1 MNKNIYFFS
10 KYGFINGLKIGNLL
24 HVNELLPNLIIRNK
38 TIGIS
43 INSFIYTD
51 NFELRYNIMPII
63 YDKNNYKF
71 QLDIECNIDNNKFCK
86 ARIKYFYSNDVFD
99 DIEKIENINVIT
111 KHIHQDQYNKFMIN
125 KTVDDCIINTDL
137 IISNN
142 PHIIQLYKPN
152 IDKIKI
158 LKMLFSSQNKL

>member
-1 MNKNIYFFS
+1 MNTNIYFFS

-24 HVNELLPNLIIRNK
+24 HVNEYLPNLIVRNK

-51 NFELRYNIMPII
+51 NFELGYNIMPII
-63 YDKNNYKF
+63 YDRNNYKF
-71 QLDIECNIDNNKFCK
+71 QLDIGCNIDNGKFYK
-86 ARIKYFYSNDVFD
+86 ARIKYFYSNDVFY
-99 DIEKIENINVIT
+99 DIEKIENINIIT
-111 KHIHQDQYNKFMIN
+111 KHLHQDQYKKYMIN
-125 KTVDDCIINTDL
+125 KTVDDYINNTDL

-142 PHIIQLYKPN
+142 HHIIKLHKPN

-158 LKMLFSSQNKL
+158 FKILFSS